1 MQLEQGVT
9 RAAGA
14 PAAGVPFALLV
25 VPALTK
31 GMSPGL
37 SFSSLTADF
46 VLHDGQATTS
56 DLHFDGDAEILVR
69 GRTGLLAQDYDEQA
83 WILRGEERLPAAVR
97 RLGPTPKVAAG
108 GVSPRGVFRGL
119 APGRPRAG
127 PRLRR
132 ADRESVR

>member
-1 MQLEQGVT
+1 MQLEQGVP
-9 RAAGA
+9 RGGGA

-97 RLGPTPKVAAG
+97 RLGPTPRVAAAWLSLREVFNRSG
-108 GVSPRGVFRGL
+108 PGCSPSTPPF
-119 APGRPRAG
+119 AG
-127 PRLRR
+127 TR
-132 ADRESVR
+132 VC